1 MYTREVKLSGH
12 IIDSLILPNTLDLIM
27 DMGGDFKILEFEV
40 GKLKVDISNA
50 RIQVEAPNKILL
62 GEILDELSEIGA
74 LVIEIKNV
82 KLLISENDKTLPADF
97 YSTTHHPTQ
106 IRYNEEWVVV
116 ENIEMDCMIVVDSEN
131 ERAFCEPI
139 GRIKKGD
146 LIVVGREGVQ
156 VLPPERPRGK
166 QGVFEFM

>member
-62 GEILDELSEIGA
+62 GEILDELSEM
-74 LVIEIKNV
+74 LN
-82 KLLISENDKTLPADF
+82 
-97 YSTTHHPTQ
+97 Y
-106 IRYNEEWVVV
+106 
-116 ENIEMDCMIVVDSEN
+116 
-131 ERAFCEPI
+131 
-139 GRIKKGD
+139 
-146 LIVVGREGVQ
+146 
-156 VLPPERPRGK
+156 
-166 QGVFEFM
+166 